1 MDNNELLQ
9 AISAM
14 LDTKLD
20 AKLQPIE
27 TRLDRLETK
36 VDNLETKVD
45 NLETNVSNLQ
55 SEVTALQRDTAMLK
69 EDTRHI
75 IKKQDFMFDEMERIH
90 EILLDHKNDTN
101 KHIA

>member
-1 MDNNELLQ
+1 M
-9 AISAM
+9 
-14 LDTKLD
+14 KLGLTD
-20 AKLQPIE
+20 
-27 TRLDRLETK
+27 LETK

-55 SEVTALQRDTAMLK
+55 KDVTALQRDTARLK

-90 EILLDHKNDTN
+90 EILLDQIKKINTN
-101 KHIA
+101 KHIANIIGCKPIEYTFKIGE

>member
-14 LDTKLD
+14 LDTKL
-20 AKLQPIE
+20 QSIE
-27 TRLDRLETK
+27 TRLDG
-36 VDNLETKVD
+36 
-45 NLETNVSNLQ
+45 LETNVSNIQKDVTSLQ

>member
-1 MDNNELLQ
+1 MNNSELLQ
-9 AISAM
+9 SISIM
-14 LDTKLD
+14 LDT
-20 AKLQPIE
+20 KLQPIE
-27 TRLDRLETK
+27 TRLDR
-36 VDNLETKVD
+36 LETKVD

>member
-36 VDNLETKVD
+36 VDNLET
-45 NLETNVSNLQ
+45 NVSNLQ
-55 SEVTALQRDTAMLK
+55 KDVTALQRDTAMLK

>member
-36 VDNLETKVD
+36 VDNLET
-45 NLETNVSNLQ
+45 NVSNLQ
-55 SEVTALQRDTAMLK
+55 KDVTALQRDTAMLK

-75 IKKQDFMFDEMERIH
+75 IKKQVFMFDEMERIH

>member
-1 MDNNELLQ
+1 MDSNELLQ

-20 AKLQPIE
+20 TKLQPIE
-27 TRLDRLETK
+27 TRLDG
-36 VDNLETKVD
+36 
-45 NLETNVSNLQ
+45 LETNVSNIQKDVTSLQ